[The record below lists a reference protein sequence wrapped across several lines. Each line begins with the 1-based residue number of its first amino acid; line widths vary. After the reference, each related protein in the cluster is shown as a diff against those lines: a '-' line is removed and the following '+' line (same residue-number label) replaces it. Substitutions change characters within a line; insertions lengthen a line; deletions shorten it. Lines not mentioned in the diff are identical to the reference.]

1 MATPP
6 ASPSARGTGRERHGT
21 NHQSYEETMHGCPVR
36 SCSDT
41 QAAQF
46 GNPKRQVAILIT
58 WNRRLGPVHAKPFP
72 GLQIVAAKRR
82 PIARRI
88 PGRRLGP
95 ARPPGVMGELVAE
108 CYNWVCPTAF
118 WARLG
123 QVVEATISAGALQR
137 LKARSY
143 DPELNAR
150 LAFATTAAGQAKAAK
165 LIKARNAVRHG
176 IAAGGRLVAVDRDG
190 KPLRASKSR

>member
-1 MATPP
+1 
-6 ASPSARGTGRERHGT
+6 
-21 NHQSYEETMHGCPVR
+21 
-36 SCSDT
+36 
-41 QAAQF
+41 
-46 GNPKRQVAILIT
+46 
-58 WNRRLGPVHAKPFP
+58 
-72 GLQIVAAKRR
+72 
-82 PIARRI
+82 
-88 PGRRLGP
+88 
-95 ARPPGVMGELVAE
+95 MGELVAE